1 MLGIMPSTSNNAQIT
16 RGKPFKPGNKFGQ
29 GRPAGSRNKA
39 TLVLE
44 ALLDGEGEEVVR
56 TMLTEAKAGNM
67 TAAKALLDRLV
78 PPRKSVPTA
87 IEIPLINDTSDLE
100 AVLFKVANDMA
111 TGELTPDE
119 AQAIT
124 SVIANHIKLHETLKI
139 EDRISQLEKAV
150 GNQHSDTPPA
160 ER

>member
-1 MLGIMPSTSNNAQIT
+1 MPNTSNNAQIT
-16 RGKPFKPGNKFGQ
+16 RGKPFELGNKFGQ

-44 ALLDGEGEEVVR
+44 ALLDCEGEEVVR
-56 TMLTEAKAGNM
+56 TMVTQAKGGNM

-78 PPRKSVPTA
+78 PPRKSVPTP
-87 IEIPLINDTSDLE
+87 IEIPPINDASDLE

-111 TGELTPDE
+111 IGELSPDE

-124 SVIANHIKLHETLKI
+124 GVIANHIKLHETLKI
-139 EDRISQLEKAV
+139 EDRIAQLEKTIN
-150 GNQHSDTPPA
+150 GNANSG
-160 ER
+160 